1 MRLSVDA
8 DAFSSDDLVGMLW
21 QAAKPRKKI
30 EINKVSTLM
39 VSSARVPPCGRLYI
53 VATPIGNLDD
63 ISGRA
68 VKILGSA
75 DVIACEDT
83 RRSRTL
89 LDHLNIFQ
97 PSLLSLH
104 SYNEQK
110 QSEVLVRLIE
120 QGTDVAVI
128 SDAGTP
134 LISDPGF
141 TLVQSVWKLGI
152 KPIPIPGASSLTTIL
167 SVSPIPLNDC
177 QFVGFLPSKTELC
190 RNRLK
195 LLLRSISSV
204 VFFESAQ
211 RFSGTIAILKELGGG
226 DRSLFVGREL
236 TKQYESLYWGK
247 PDEVLDE
254 LQRNNE
260 LRGEFVCVLQG
271 SAAYTRTELELDA
284 TLEVLLQELSPAQAS
299 RLAAKLT
306 GSTKREVY
314 LRAIE
319 LTSI

>member
-1 MRLSVDA
+1 
-8 DAFSSDDLVGMLW
+8 
-21 QAAKPRKKI
+21 
-30 EINKVSTLM
+30 M
-39 VSSARVPPCGRLYI
+39 VSSTRVSPCGRLYI
-53 VATPIGNLDD
+53 VATPIGNLAD

-68 VKILGSA
+68 AQILGSVG
-75 DVIACEDT
+75 VIACEDT

-104 SYNEQK
+104 AHNEQK

-120 QGTDVAVI
+120 EGTDVAVI

-141 TLVQSVWKLGI
+141 ALVRSVWKLGI
-152 KPIPIPGASSLTTIL
+152 KPIPVPGASSLTAIL

-177 QFVGFLPSKTELC
+177 KFVGFLPSKAELC

-195 LLLRSISSV
+195 LLLRSVASL

-211 RFSGTIAILKELGGG
+211 RLSNTIAILKELGAG
-226 DRSLFVGREL
+226 DRCLFVGREL

-247 PDEVLDE
+247 PDGVLDE
-254 LQRNNE
+254 LLRENG

-271 SAAYTRTELELDA
+271 GAVYPKTELELDE

-306 GSTKREVY
+306 GSTKRRVY

-319 LTSI
+319 LAGI